1 MPSAERTFT
10 VTPSPTAVLDY
21 LKDFSH
27 AEQWDPGTETCT
39 QNGAGPVQVGT
50 SWHNTSKLAG
60 RTTELTYTLV
70 ELTNDKI
77 VFVGEN
83 DSAKT
88 IDTVTVRPAGTGSEV
103 TYHADLV
110 LHGAAKLATPLAKL
124 GFEKLGNDTEKQLSQ
139 VLNELTG

>member
-10 VTPSPTAVLDY
+10 VTPSPRAVVDY

-27 AEQWDPGTETCT
+27 AEAWDPGTETCT

-60 RTTELTYTLV
+60 RTTELTYTLT
-70 ELTNDKI
+70 ELADTI

-83 DSAKT
+83 DSARTVDT
-88 IDTVTVRPAGTGSEV
+88 ITVRPAGTGSEV
-103 TYHADLV
+103 TYHADLE
-110 LHGAAKLATPLAKL
+110 LHGAAKLATPLAKI
-124 GFEKLGNDTEKQLSQ
+124 GFEKLGNDTEKQLTE
-139 VLNELTG
+139 VLNGLAG

>member
-10 VTPSPTAVLDY
+10 VTTAPTVVLNY

-27 AEQWDPGTETCT
+27 AEEWDPGTETCT

-60 RTTELTYTLV
+60 RTTELTYTLT
-70 ELTNDKI
+70 ELTNDKL

-88 IDTVTVRPAGTGSEV
+88 IDTITVRPAGAGSEV
-103 TYHADLV
+103 TYHANLE
-110 LHGAAKLATPLAKL
+110 LRGAAKLATPLAKL
-124 GFEKLGNDTEKQLSQ
+124 GFEKLGNDTEKQLTE
-139 VLNELTG
+139 VLNGLSG